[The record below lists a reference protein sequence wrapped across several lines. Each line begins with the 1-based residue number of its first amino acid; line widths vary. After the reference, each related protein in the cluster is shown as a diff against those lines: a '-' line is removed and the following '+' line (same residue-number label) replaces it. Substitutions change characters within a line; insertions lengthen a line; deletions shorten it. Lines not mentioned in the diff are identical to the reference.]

1 MNTERLLSVNE
12 DRDSL
17 LDAATHADPARLR
30 ALLARGVAAD
40 DPEAEG
46 WEQPLAHAVSHGH
59 TECAKLL
66 VAAGARVNSSMVL
79 WALEALPDGAMAR
92 ILSGAPAEKKGGQAW
107 GERHRALASSLL
119 VRTCA
124 QSGGPR
130 LLQACLD
137 MGVPADFQLTIG
149 DSRLTPLALAA
160 AVGEEAC
167 VEVLLHEKADPSR
180 TAFVAGNHT
189 TPLQLARSAGS
200 SAVELLLRQAGASE
214 PAAQPACA
222 AASSDHASE
231 VAVDASSVGADPS
244 VCAADPADSVHER
257 SANADLR
264 VAKTVMGGYRSPLR
278 SNSNSPS
285 PPASPV
291 CRARLQRWFSTP
303 ATE

>member
-1 MNTERLLSVNE
+1 MRRDRLLSVNE

-124 QSGGPR
+124 QSGGPS
-130 LLQACLD
+130 
-137 MGVPADFQLTIG
+137 G
-149 DSRLTPLALAA
+149 
-160 AVGEEAC
+160 
-167 VEVLLHEKADPSR
+167 PSR
-180 TAFVAGNHT
+180 GVRLFLFYLRALPGRERSSRHRRAASASS
-189 TPLQLARSAGS
+189 PARAH
-200 SAVELLLRQAGASE
+200 AGASTR
-214 PAAQPACA
+214 CA
-222 AASSDHASE
+222 
-231 VAVDASSVGADPS
+231 
-244 VCAADPADSVHER
+244 ER
-257 SANADLR
+257 ARGTN
-264 VAKTVMGGYRSPLR
+264 T
-278 SNSNSPS
+278 SNS
-285 PPASPV
+285 A
-291 CRARLQRWFSTP
+291 Q
-303 ATE
+303 